1 MNKPNS
7 PGAFSVEIKDWREKA
22 LQRAIMLKGVTRV
35 GHTEI
40 RWLDIELPVH
50 CTGWARGASIDL
62 IGVDTDDNYVLC
74 ELKFGGKGADS
85 VEFAE
90 RELLGYVDSI
100 AKNAD
105 LLARQSCHKNSRTD
119 YADRPVD
126 LRKVL
131 RSGRRL
137 IVAANK
143 EYWEYWY
150 PKRGEFSANEGIEWC
165 SIDVDVQ
172 EFKRQRGAADLFV
185 PQLPEAAVCW
195 KLLNKD

>member
-100 AKNAD
+100 AKNEA
-105 LLARQSCHKNSRTD
+105 SCIAVGD
-119 YADRPVD
+119 F
-126 LRKVL
+126 
-131 RSGRRL
+131 
-137 IVAANK
+137 
-143 EYWEYWY
+143 Y
-150 PKRGEFSANEGIEWC
+150 PQFGEKRCE
-165 SIDVDVQ
+165 
-172 EFKRQRGAADLFV
+172 RGARSAECL
-185 PQLPEAAVCW
+185 QRAA
-195 KLLNKD
+195 